1 MADKFKSIINKQ
13 AVSRQHSRADYRHKR
28 ENVVICTEC
37 LEFEVFD
44 RDHLAPQRLGGSDS
58 LSNCCLLCR
67 RRCHPKKTNY
77 YESSMGTYFRLP
89 SRKVLEK
96 KKWMHD
102 FEGKRIYCKWEDPS
116 QPFPFSGLGW
126 PLEKEYVN
134 FVRRNA
140 FTRDGVF
147 RWFRFSDQEV
157 IQSYFQVP
165 MHIQPVPIKSIT
177 DLRELDLTFKPLF
190 ESLELCYYLMG
201 RLHNIGIWN
210 ETSVLTQSFDWMLEC
225 ADDVGAYRSTGTI
238 KNHFVYCV
246 LAKQAGST
254 LRKCLN
260 TLLENATEH
269 ERFLKL
275 MMIKTQERFPCFPDV
290 ALLESFPDEKID
302 SEFLVDT
309 IIKSRV
315 RRYRA
320 DLNLPKECWRDFL
333 SSHVSSQSRKDHDI
347 ISNIRTHESALTSN
361 FSFSSEPIPEF
372 FQDLREMEVITS
384 RFFYGLD
391 FLHVFNSIT
400 SLNDFLRIAQGMAS
414 DLDSEYILGLQTRA
428 IFCEKLRQQQPPP
441 NIYTP
446 ANSPLRE
453 PQRSPMSS
461 PDRSATSDH
470 QAIEMLT
477 SPKEKLDM
485 ERKDLKR
492 RRDEVEREA
501 RELDYKMEINSLGIE
516 YQLKKEQIDRAYA
529 TLESDGKHADQE
541 RIDAAALVNECS
553 QGTTLPLIEDVVHV
567 D

>member
-1 MADKFKSIINKQ
+1 
-13 AVSRQHSRADYRHKR
+13 
-28 ENVVICTEC
+28 
-37 LEFEVFD
+37 
-44 RDHLAPQRLGGSDS
+44 
-58 LSNCCLLCR
+58 
-67 RRCHPKKTNY
+67 
-77 YESSMGTYFRLP
+77 LP
-89 SRKVLEK
+89 SREVLEK

-102 FEGKRIYCKWEDPS
+102 FEGKRIYCKWGDPS
-116 QPFPFSGLGW
+116 QPFPLSGLGW

-210 ETSVLTQSFDWMLEC
+210 ETSVLTQSFEWMLEC

-238 KNHFVYCV
+238 KSHFVYCV
-246 LAKQAGST
+246 LAKVAGSN

-260 TLLENATEH
+260 TLMENATEH

-320 DLNLPKECWRDFL
+320 DTTNLTMESWRDFL

-347 ISNIRTHESALTSN
+347 ISNIQTHKSALTSN

-372 FQDLREMEVITS
+372 FQDIREMEFITS

-391 FLHVFNSIT
+391 FLQVFNSIT

-470 QAIEMLT
+470 QEIEMLT

-529 TLESDGKHADQE
+529 TLESDGKHAGQE

-553 QGTTLPLIEDVVHV
+553 QGKTLPLSEDVVRV